1 MRAAKSIGHGRLKS
15 SDRPDS
21 FNAAPRSPTVASG
34 DRTRLKGYL
43 AVTVAAVLF
52 GMWATA
58 AKLVLN
64 ETHEL
69 TIVLYTQLVPGL
81 VFLPWLVKYGFPRK
95 ELPFVVGITFLASV
109 VAPVLYFLGLGKTTS
124 ANAALLSDTESLFT
138 IVYAFVFLGERL
150 RRRGYLALVGIAVGA
165 FLVATQLDFS
175 SVAFFGYLE
184 GNLLLIGAAAF
195 WGLNNNGVTVLSAR
209 IPRLLPLIALQ
220 LLLGTAFMVPINVA
234 LGAPFL
240 MSPVAAAGVV
250 FLGLTG
256 VGTFTVLFYFAF
268 RTIGAM
274 RTGGVLST
282 SALWGVL
289 IALLVFPDQGLGLWQ
304 VVGGALLVGAT
315 IGLYVFGEGTP
326 AGQDDETLKRAASD
340 GPKPP

>member
-1 MRAAKSIGHGRLKS
+1 M
-15 SDRPDS
+15 
-21 FNAAPRSPTVASG
+21 ASG
-34 DRTRLKGYL
+34 DGVRLRGYL
-43 AVTVAAVLF
+43 AITVAAILF
-52 GMWATA
+52 GMWATV

-81 VFLPWLVKYGFPRK
+81 LFLPWLVKYGFPRRD
-95 ELPFVVGITFLASV
+95 LPFILGITFLATV
-109 VAPVLYFLGLGKTTS
+109 VAPVLYFLGLAKTTS

-138 IVYAFVFLGERL
+138 IVYAFVFLRERL
-150 RRRGYLALVGIAVGA
+150 RPRGYLALIGIALGA
-165 FLVATQLDFS
+165 FVVATQLDFS

-195 WGLNNNGVTVLSAR
+195 WGMNNNGVTYLGAR
-209 IPRLLPLIALQ
+209 IPRLIPFIALQ
-220 LLLGTAFMVPINVA
+220 LLLGAAFMIPINVA

-240 MSPVAAAGVV
+240 VTPRAAAGIV

-256 VGTFTVLFYFAF
+256 IGTFTVLFYYAF

-274 RTGGVLST
+274 RTGAVLST

-289 IALLVFPDQGLGLWQ
+289 IALLVFPDQTLGFWQ
-304 VVGGALLVGAT
+304 ITGGALLVGAT
-315 IGLYVFGEGTP
+315 VALYVFGEGKP
-326 AGQDDETLKRAASD
+326 AADASETLKPAASD
-340 GPKPP
+340 GPKLP